1 MRVWCHIRSVGFHSG
16 RLPRSC
22 WEWANS
28 GWRAFYENYYGEA
41 LGSVWKV
48 GKNKLRFLCPYI
60 GKSPSLSAIW
70 GKCREFLRGL

>member
-16 RLPRSC
+16 RLPAHVGNGQTVVGGPSMR
-22 WEWANS
+22 
-28 GWRAFYENYYGEA
+28 NYGGA

-48 GKNKLRFLCPYI
+48 GKNELRFLCPYI